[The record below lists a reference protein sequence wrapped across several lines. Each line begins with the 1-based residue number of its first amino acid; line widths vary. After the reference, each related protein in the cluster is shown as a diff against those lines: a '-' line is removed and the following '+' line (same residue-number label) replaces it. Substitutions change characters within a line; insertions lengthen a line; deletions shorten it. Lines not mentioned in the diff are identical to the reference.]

1 MDRTGRYERSDVGSN
16 PAETTNMEGIWLDEE
31 PLLKSGK
38 TCNGFCG
45 FESHFLLKV
54 KDLKKEK

>member
-38 TCNGFCG
+38 TCNGSCG
-45 FESHFLLKV
+45 FESHFLLKS
-54 KDLKKEK
+54 